1 MGVDAGDEKCIMS
14 DERTPLITVVQTR
27 PHRDRYPHHRLRYV
41 CTLFLSISLFTG
53 LIAAVLIL
61 NFLPLGDDDSDTT
74 AGLSTSRYLP
84 GKLPDGWPNN
94 RGLDY
99 DSLVAILKETPDS
112 EKAREWS
119 RYYTSGPHL
128 AGKNLS
134 QAIWTKERWEEFG
147 VASTIV
153 DYDVYINYPKGH
165 RLALLEKEKGE
176 KDAAEDQWKIK
187 YEASLE
193 EDVLKEDATSGLKDR
208 VPTFHGYSASGNV
221 TAGYVFVNYGT
232 YQDFED
238 LQAANVPLE
247 GKIALVKY
255 GGVFRGLKVKRAQEL
270 GMVGAIIYTDPGDD
284 GEVTEENGYDTYPN
298 GPARQP
304 SSVQRGSC
312 QFLSFAPG
320 DPTTPGYPSKP
331 GAPRQDTSHA
341 IPSIPSI
348 PISYQDALPLLK
360 ALNGHGPKA
369 SSFSKS
375 WHGGGLGYKGV
386 DYNIGPSPDSLS
398 LNLINEQDYVTTPL
412 WNVIGIINGTIPD
425 EIVVL
430 GNHRDA
436 WIAGGAGDPNSG
448 SAAFNELIRG
458 FGIATRAG
466 WRPLRTI
473 VFASWDGEEYGLV
486 GSTEW
491 VEEYLPWLSAST
503 VAYLNVDVGTRG
515 PDFKLTAAP
524 LLEQVVIDA
533 LELVQ
538 SPNQTVPGQT
548 VGDTWDKKIA
558 TMGSG
563 SDYTAFQ
570 DFAGIPSIDMGF
582 RASGNSPVYHYH
594 SNYDSFTWME
604 RYGDPDFLYHETIAK
619 IWALVAAKLV
629 ETPVLQLSAT
639 RYAEGL
645 RRYVESV
652 KTKLDSES
660 SFDLGDGNN
669 EIFDALD
676 TAVDRF
682 HFAATL
688 HDGTAAALLQ
698 QLYDNDIP
706 WWKFWEKI
714 QLYYAI
720 RRINTKYKL
729 LERKF
734 LYAEGLD
741 GRPWFKHVV
750 FAPGKWTGYAGAT
763 FPGIVE
769 AIEEK
774 DAVAALKWIGIATGV
789 VEGAVEWLEED

>member
-1 MGVDAGDEKCIMS
+1 MSTYAGNEKATMS
-14 DERTPLITVVQTR
+14 DERTPLIAVVQTR

-61 NFLPLGDDDSDTT
+61 NFLPLGDGDSDTA
-74 AGLSTSRYLP
+74 AGISRYLP
-84 GKLPDGWPNN
+84 GKLPEGWPNS

-99 DSLVAILKETPDS
+99 EDLVDILMETPDS
-112 EKAREWS
+112 EKAREYS
-119 RYYTSGPHL
+119 SYYTSGPHL

-134 QAIWTKERWEEFG
+134 QAIWTKDKWEEFG
-147 VASTIV
+147 VPSLIV
-153 DYDVYINYPKGH
+153 DYDVYLNYPKGH
-165 RLALLEKEKGE
+165 RLALLEKKGE
-176 KDAAEDQWKIK
+176 KHIEGEDEWKIK

-193 EDVLKEDATSGLKDR
+193 EDVLKEDATSELKDR

-221 TAGYVFVNYGT
+221 TAGYVYVNYGT
-232 YQDFED
+232 YRDFEE
-238 LQAANVPLE
+238 LQAANVTLE

-255 GGVFRGLKVKRAQEL
+255 GRVFRGLKVKRAQEL
-270 GMVGAIIYTDPGDD
+270 GMLGAIIYTDPGDD
-284 GEVTEENGYDTYPN
+284 GEVTEENGYAAYPD

-304 SSVQRGSC
+304 SSVQRGST

-369 SSFSKS
+369 SSINWKD
-375 WHGGGLGYKGV
+375 GGLGYKGV
-386 DYNIGPSPDSLS
+386 EYNIGPSPDHLS
-398 LNLINEQDYVTTPL
+398 INLVNEQEYVTTPL

-425 EIVVL
+425 EVVVL

-448 SAAFNELIRG
+448 SSAFNEVIRS
-458 FGIATRAG
+458 FGIALRAG
-466 WRPLRTI
+466 WKPLRTI

-503 VAYLNVDVGTRG
+503 VAYLNVDVGTNG
-515 PDFKLTAAP
+515 PHFRLSAAP
-524 LLEQVVIDA
+524 LLEKVVVDTIDFI
-533 LELVQ
+533 Q

-548 VGDTWDKKIA
+548 VSDVWDKRIA

-563 SDYTAFQ
+563 SDFTAFQ

-582 RASGNSPVYHYH
+582 GFDPRSAVYHYH
-594 SNYDSFTWME
+594 SNYDSFSWME
-604 RYGDPDFLYHETIAK
+604 KYGDPSFQYHETIAK
-619 IWALVAAKLV
+619 IWALVAVKLV
-629 ETPVLQLSAT
+629 ETPVLQLNAT

-645 RRYVESV
+645 RRYVDSV
-652 KTKLDSES
+652 KKKAYES
-660 SFDLGDGNN
+660 TARPDFQ
-669 EIFDALD
+669 ALD
-676 TAVDRF
+676 AAVARF
-682 HFAATL
+682 HFAATI

-706 WWKFWEKI
+706 WWKFWEKF
-714 QLYYAI
+714 QLYYAV
-720 RRINTKYKL
+720 RRINTKYKF

-734 LYAEGLD
+734 LHADGLD
-741 GRPWFKHVV
+741 GRSWFKHVV

-769 AIEEK
+769 AIDEGDE
-774 DAVAALKWIGIATGV
+774 VATLKWTIIATKV
-789 VEGAVEWLEED
+789 VDGASDWLEEE